1 MKPFHKICT
10 TCRRELLG
18 LAFDLKDGRHSGGV
32 VHRKDICR
40 ECWLKEPRQV
50 EKAEIAAQYAR
61 WDRNNKRRATFFG
74 SKRTF
79 RKQWN
84 DRAAMG
90 NAIDVWLLTR
100 KPKEGEVPGW
110 YAPGGGADW

>member
-40 ECWLKEPRQV
+40 ECWLREPRQV

-61 WDRNNKRRATFFG
+61 WDHNNKMRSRRMGKVKAG
-74 SKRTF
+74 WS
-79 RKQWN
+79 

-90 NAIDVWLLTR
+90 HAIDMWILTR
-100 KPKEGEVPGW
+100 KPEEGEVPGW
-110 YAPGGGADW
+110 YAPGGGAGW